1 MSRGMKLA
9 FGFMLMTAAMACNNS
24 STTPTP
30 TTVTATIMNG
40 AINPNQISV
49 SVGSTVTWTN
59 KDTTAHSVV
68 ADGGAFNSGTIA
80 PDGHFSYTFPAAGT
94 FAYHDPSNPGVNG
107 TVTVTGSSSPY

>member
-80 PDGHFSYTFPAAGT
+80 PDGHFRYTFPAARPR
-94 FAYHDPSNPGVNG
+94 AYRQALPPALAAGGAV
-107 TVTVTGSSSPY
+107 